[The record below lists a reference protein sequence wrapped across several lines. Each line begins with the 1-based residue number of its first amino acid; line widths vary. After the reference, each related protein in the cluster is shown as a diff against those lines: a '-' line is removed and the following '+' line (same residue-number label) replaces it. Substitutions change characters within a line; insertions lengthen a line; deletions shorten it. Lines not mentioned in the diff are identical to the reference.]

1 MGVSDINAVTRRVE
15 RSAAQLVTNL
25 VAQRGVPRSQA
36 EALRLARELHPEIK
50 VLRNS
55 VWRTYV
61 EDLGEQM
68 AAAQLM
74 IKPAKQAD
82 YPLSATFELVKRAVG
97 LGDEENTVV
106 AEFLDTATQE
116 TVRRRVAP
124 YLVAD
129 DTLDV
134 TRAVSDRISASV
146 ARHAHAAGRSMVA
159 DTAMVG
165 EVIDARR
172 RPQRAGYARVL
183 TGAESCGFCTMLASR
198 GPVYRSDTAQRRKDG
213 RAYHDN
219 CDCVARL
226 VVDGRPWE
234 GQAEAEALY
243 ARWLQVTYKDGKLAP
258 DAVSLWRKHVRKLP
272 PEQLKKFSPIA

>member
-1 MGVSDINAVTRRVE
+1 MSVSDINAVTRRVE

-25 VAQRGVPRSQA
+25 VAQRGVPRSEG
-36 EALRLARELHPEIK
+36 EALHLARELHPEIQ

-61 EDLGEQM
+61 EDLGQQM

-74 IKPAKQAD
+74 IKPAQQAE

-97 LGDEENTVV
+97 LGDGENTVV
-106 AEFLDTATQE
+106 AEFLDPATQE
-116 TVRRRVAP
+116 VVRRRVAP
-124 YLVAD
+124 YLIAD

-165 EVIDARR
+165 EVLDARR
-172 RPQRAGYARVL
+172 RPRRAGYARVL

-243 ARWLQVTYKDGKLAP
+243 ERWLQVTYVDGKLRP
-258 DAVSLWRKHVRKLP
+258 DAVSVWRKHIRKLP
-272 PEQLKKFSPIA
+272 PGQLKKFSPIA